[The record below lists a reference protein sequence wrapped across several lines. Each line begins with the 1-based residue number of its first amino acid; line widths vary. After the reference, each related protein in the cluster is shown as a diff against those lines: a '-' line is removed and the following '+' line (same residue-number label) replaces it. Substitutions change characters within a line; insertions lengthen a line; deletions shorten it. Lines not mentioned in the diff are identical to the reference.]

1 MGDYILRCVSDS
13 NSLSHHG
20 VLGQRKGKITSF
32 VGKYYVPKGTRKK
45 MAAAKEAIKKE
56 RAKDSG
62 FIDYSKRKRTPE
74 QEERVRKFQEQL
86 KREEKEA
93 REERRKDMDRA
104 IELERIRLE
113 REKLRSSEREKDDGS
128 ETLFGKQAVKSP
140 KLNSDRQGLKSHK
153 KETLRQP
160 SEESE
165 KKNNKNKN
173 KKANSEK
180 KQTEEKTEDSN
191 DKPTNWRDKAKNK
204 VAEQFADS
212 KSEKLKKKQIGKL
225 TDDEL
230 EYLRK
235 RTNSE
240 KNLKNNLKELN
251 KSEKPE
257 KSSEDLVK
265 AATDMR
271 RAFKDISQD
280 VQKNPPMTNPKRLKL
295 SKYSDAELKSMI
307 SDAKKRTERMQLEDE
322 YNSLVNSPRVNT
334 GAVKAASALAT
345 VGTLAVVGTQV
356 ANFVITAK
364 KMSN

>member
-1 MGDYILRCVSDS
+1 MSDYILRYRTSDD
-13 NSLSHHG
+13 SLSHHG
-20 VLGQRKGKITSF
+20 TKGQKKGVITSF
-32 VGKYYVPKGTRKK
+32 VGKYYVPKGRKK
-45 MAAAKEAIKKE
+45 AMDDAKERIKIKRLKERSAEIKKNSGGKSYS
-56 RAKDSG
+56 KDSYEG
-62 FIDYSKRKRTPE
+62 AILGQLRAMEADVKSRKEKEPLDSSVFGRTAMRGKKLSPDSTIQSKYKKTPQPEPEPKKDKKKKNKEAEKQAKKE
-74 QEERVRKFQEQL
+74 QEEAAQ
-86 KREEKEA
+86 EA
-93 REERRKDMDRA
+93 RDDRRAKWRD
-104 IELERIRLE
+104 
-113 REKLRSSEREKDDGS
+113 
-128 ETLFGKQAVKSP
+128 AVKNAAGKTKDKVKDS
-140 KLNSDRQGLKSHK
+140 LTD
-153 KETLRQP
+153 
-160 SEESE
+160 SE
-165 KKNNKNKN
+165 
-173 KKANSEK
+173 
-180 KQTEEKTEDSN
+180 
-191 DKPTNWRDKAKNK
+191 
-204 VAEQFADS
+204 
-212 KSEKLKKKQIGKL
+212 SEKLKKKKVGDL

-364 KMSN
+364 KMAD